1 MKTEKDTK
9 KGEIR
14 RNMHNDNKRKR
25 ERKGGTYKDILREKT
40 QKSSDQRSNPHL

>member
-14 RNMHNDNKRKR
+14 RNTYYNKRKR

-40 QKSSDQRSNPHL
+40 QKSSDKRSNPHL

>member
-14 RNMHNDNKRKR
+14 RNMHYNKRKR